1 MADKPSCLRAE
12 SGQTRQNVNQR
23 MISVV
28 HASAPGIL
36 QEEPGVDAGWVG
48 RQDGLSFSFQHR
60 SEATVGIGLIFP
72 PLRLKYA

>member
-1 MADKPSCLRAE
+1 
-12 SGQTRQNVNQR
+12 

-72 PLRLKYA
+72 PLHLKYA